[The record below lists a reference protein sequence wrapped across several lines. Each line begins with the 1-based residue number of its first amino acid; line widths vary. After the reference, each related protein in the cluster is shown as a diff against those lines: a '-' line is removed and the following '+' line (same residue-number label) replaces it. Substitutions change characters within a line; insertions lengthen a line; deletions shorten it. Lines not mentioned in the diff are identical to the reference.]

1 MDNLEC
7 LFDEDEAIHDE
18 LAALHYAFAYA
29 ALHCGLSRNE
39 LLESLDRAA
48 KYFETSK
55 KDGSSNGLKGVS
67 DFTKARWTAGRV
79 SDELLMAIL
88 SKGCAVH
95 FWEDDERLKSE
106 FSSPTVMWKCIKAM
120 RQARD
125 TFDSSGVF

>member
-7 LFDEDEAIHDE
+7 LFDDHEAIHEE
-18 LAALHYAFAYA
+18 LAALYYAFAYS
-29 ALHCGLSRNE
+29 ALQCGLNREE

-48 KYFETSK
+48 ANSAETAKNNCSLNWL
-55 KDGSSNGLKGVS
+55 GGVNE
-67 DFTKARWTAGRV
+67 FTKARWAARRV

-95 FWEDDERLKSE
+95 FWEDDERLKTE
-106 FSSPTVMWKCIKAM
+106 FSSPVAMWKCIKAM

-125 TFDSSGVF
+125 AFRADL